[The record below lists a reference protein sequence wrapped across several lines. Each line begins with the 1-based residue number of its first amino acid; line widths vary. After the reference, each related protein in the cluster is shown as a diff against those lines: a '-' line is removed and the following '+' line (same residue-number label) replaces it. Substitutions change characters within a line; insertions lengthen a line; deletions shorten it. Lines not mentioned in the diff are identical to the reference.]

1 MRYFKYLTGVYGF
14 CFCFFICFI
23 PQVLFCENEL
33 PPNVQKL
40 IEKAFTKNTQE
51 TVIAFIKNGIE
62 NFKTSGE
69 KISGLLILADYEER
83 CDLFSDAVSHYLQ
96 AADIAA
102 KPEKQILIKALGAA
116 VLADDIVKAI
126 ELSQFLQGLVQYPL
140 SEEDAK
146 IIIYSEWVKLKSY
159 EEGSKEF
166 SQVILSLKK
175 YVTDLTFEKFHPAL
189 LLTLW
194 WIEDDKKAENTL
206 LKKFPNSIEAGIV
219 KGETILSPKTFWY
232 LLPRNYSFIKNSTE
246 ISASIPNRAES
257 SKKDTANSSKIKF
270 YQTGFFKT
278 ENYANAL
285 SDELTKKGFS
295 ASVKKEERA
304 SGIFYSVL
312 VAADKNGDVQLR
324 LKQEGYEAVAV
335 FE

>member
-1 MRYFKYLTGVYGF
+1 MRNFKYVMNVHRF
-14 CFCFFICFI
+14 CFCFFLYVI
-23 PQVLFCENEL
+23 PQVLFCQKDL
-33 PPNVQKL
+33 PPQVQKL
-40 IEKAFTKNTQE
+40 IEKAFTKNNQE
-51 TVIAFIKNGIE
+51 AVIAFIKNGIE
-62 NFKTSGE
+62 HFKTSDE
-69 KISGLLILADYEER
+69 KISALLILADYEER
-83 CDLFSDAVSHYLQ
+83 CELFSDAVRHYLQ

-102 KPEKQILIKALGAA
+102 LPEKQILIKALGAA
-116 VLADDIVKAI
+116 VLADDMVKAI
-126 ELSQFLQGLVQYPL
+126 ELSQFLQRLIQYPL

-159 EEGSKEF
+159 EEDSKEF
-166 SQVILSLKK
+166 SQTVLSLKK
-175 YVTDLTFEKFHPAL
+175 YVTDLAFKKFHPAL

-206 LKKFPNSIEAGIV
+206 LKKFPNSVEAGIV

-232 LLPRNYSFIKNSTE
+232 LLPRNYVFIKTSTE
-246 ISASIPNRAES
+246 TSIAIPNRAES
-257 SKKDTANSSKIKF
+257 SKKETVNSSQIKF

-278 ENYANAL
+278 ENYAKAL
-285 SDELTKKGFS
+285 SDELTKKGFT
-295 ASVKKEERA
+295 ASIKKEERP

-312 VAADKNGDVQLR
+312 VAADKKGNVQLA